1 MCKNNKRKTII
12 AWENKW
18 IKTAMREKRDSVCM
32 AKYNRQKNSLRSITD
47 SNCQKIV
54 EDNIQSYYL
63 MNSNDLIM
71 RIQKNTN
78 TDF

>member
-1 MCKNNKRKTII
+1 
-12 AWENKW
+12 
-18 IKTAMREKRDSVCM
+18 MREKRDSIYM

-71 RIQKNTN
+71 RIQNNIINST
-78 TDF
+78 

>member
-1 MCKNNKRKTII
+1 
-12 AWENKW
+12 
-18 IKTAMREKRDSVCM
+18 MREKRDSIYM

-54 EDNIQSYYL
+54 EDNIQRYYW

>member
-18 IKTAMREKRDSVCM
+18 IKTAMREKRDSIYM

-71 RIQKNTN
+71 RIQNNIINNT
-78 TDF
+78 

>member
-1 MCKNNKRKTII
+1 MENKRT
-12 AWENKW
+12 
-18 IKTAMREKRDSVCM
+18 KTATREKRDRIYL

-71 RIQKNTN
+71 RIQNN
-78 TDF
+78 IINSS

>member
-1 MCKNNKRKTII
+1 
-12 AWENKW
+12 
-18 IKTAMREKRDSVCM
+18 MREKRDSIYM